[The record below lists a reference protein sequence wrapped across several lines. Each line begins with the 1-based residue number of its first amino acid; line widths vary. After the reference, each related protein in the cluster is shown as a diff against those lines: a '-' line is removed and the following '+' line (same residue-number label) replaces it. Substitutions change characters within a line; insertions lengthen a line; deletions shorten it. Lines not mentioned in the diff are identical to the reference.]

1 MMKRYPLRFQSHA
14 VWNPSQRKDSS
25 TDSSDEEEEGRG
37 APSHPFTDK
46 DSGSE
51 TESDSSQ
58 SESEP
63 KMPDGRARFISLAR
77 RVREN
82 SLLKL
87 VNFKSPDIEKAKRLL
102 ANLTPEQIS
111 NEIATK
117 DGRGNSIIHYACM
130 KVLIPWV
137 EMLIHHGADLNVRG
151 AGGKRPIH
159 LAVRDEVRLG
169 QRRDQAQLVNLLVAN
184 EVQVNVKDN
193 QGQTPLQVACKFDGQ
208 KMLVRALLSHPK
220 ILVDQPVKFGGV
232 NSTLL
237 NILCHYGQFESALLL
252 LKHGATPLTVNAAKN
267 TPLYIILKKGN
278 VEYAQRF
285 LSDCQRK
292 GYDMQKI
299 LLAKNI
305 YQKTVLHE
313 VIKTGSEKLIKYCM
327 LHVSPQNQ
335 EDGASVN
342 YLLHVKSRYGST
354 IMHTACKQGHLDIL
368 HMLHDLCPPLLY
380 TKNSKGLTPLHYA
393 CRGNHAE
400 VTEEICIMYQR
411 HDMVVK
417 LNLKDYEDDGSP
429 SLLKFTALKGS
440 SDSLVVLLKHI
451 NDSSILIELTK
462 WISVEKN
469 LSLVL
474 QELLNRFDDL
484 SIGCE
489 SMEMEKSILRCAEK
503 GQTESLL
510 EFASRY
516 RRSLH
521 LKDPKSNSIM
531 HLIALGGHL
540 DTAKAILKI
549 MDEDDIRLCEKNSSG
564 QTPLHLSIKGG
575 HKLTTKL
582 FLKTDKSLVT
592 IQDNNEMTPLMYACK
607 VGNVLIVEMLLE
619 QGQDQIKFF
628 ECDMKGRN
636 CLDHAIRN
644 GHEMVAVTLLSQEK
658 WRDLMTHSTGK
669 GANKTTPMR
678 ELITTMPGVCR
689 FVLDKCITK
698 VTDENTDDTTSEKIK
713 VDYELLEDWFSD
725 WMQSSPTSG
734 LFTPACDLRRGTGG
748 DLQNSEEHHPSYF
761 DPCSSSPSTLSE
773 MTLMFE
779 KNSNFYS
786 DGRLKENAVIYVTD
800 PVYRSQNHPLRL
812 MIQNDDSKMLLN
824 HPVVRLMFRY
834 KYNSTRLKYWISLF
848 LRLTLVIL
856 VTGHSLVIPPSFYIE
871 TNEDGTNYTWL
882 ADGRTKW
889 LDNMNPS
896 ALVFFGQIGTWI
908 IIGLT
913 LIYFI
918 ELTYRVWIH
927 RQSKLD
933 SIRGLAS
940 IVREMALLTFIILF
954 VIPGLGEWTYAH
966 GVMFKP
972 DWQWQLG
979 AFAVFLTWFNFI
991 IFLQTT
997 PLVGLYIF
1005 MFLEVLSTILKFIS
1019 VVGIFI
1025 FAFAVVFCI
1034 LLLNQDA
1041 FHTMGNSIAI
1051 ILSMATGE
1059 LNFDTVFHSLDYLYQ
1074 PVASIDFTNIVFY
1087 PASTHIIFFLFIIF
1101 MPILVTNLLTAL
1113 AVYDVEIIQKKA
1125 NMYKRT
1131 LEAKGILDV
1140 QDNSVILLWKHSV
1153 LRDEVKSIR
1162 TEISPMHKLYYKAI
1176 GYKEIHDQLVAFLEE
1191 LEKTGS
1197 VQFTKT
1203 PEKKIEDMAENISDI
1218 RNKLIMLSE
1227 NAIDWKIEQL
1237 ETMNSMQELKHQ
1249 MQSLQDKIDS
1259 KIE

>member
-1 MMKRYPLRFQSHA
+1 MMKRYPQRFRSHA
-14 VWNPSQRKDSS
+14 VWNLSQRSDSS
-25 TDSSDEEEEGRG
+25 TDSSDEEEGRG
-37 APSHPFTDK
+37 TPSPPFTDN

-51 TESDSSQ
+51 GESESSQ

-63 KMPDGRARFISLAR
+63 EMPSGKASFRILAR
-77 RVREN
+77 KVRGN

-87 VNFKSPDIEKAKRLL
+87 VNSKQPDIEKAKSLL
-102 ANLTPEQIS
+102 QNLTPEQIS
-111 NEIATK
+111 KEIATK

-137 EMLIHHGADLNVRG
+137 EMLIQHGADLNVRG

-159 LAVRDEVRLG
+159 LAVRDKARLEG
-169 QRRDQAQLVNLLVAN
+169 QAKDKAQLVELLVAN
-184 EVQVNVKDN
+184 KVQVNVKDN
-193 QGQTPLQVACKFDGQ
+193 QGQTPLQLACKYDGQ
-208 KMLVRALLSHPK
+208 KMVVRALLSHPE
-220 ILVDQPVKFGGV
+220 IRVDQPVKFGRV

-237 NILCHYGQFESALLL
+237 NILCHNGQFESALLL
-252 LKHGATPLTVNAAKN
+252 LKHGANPLSVNAAKN

-278 VEYAQRF
+278 VKYALRF
-285 LSDCQRK
+285 LSGCQHR
-292 GYDMQKI
+292 GCDMRKI
-299 LLAKNI
+299 LLAQNI
-305 YQKTVLHE
+305 YQKTVLHQ
-313 VIKTGSEKLIKYCM
+313 VIKTGNEMLIRCCM
-327 LHVSPQNQ
+327 FHVSP
-335 EDGASVN
+335 EDQKEGASAN
-342 YLLHVKSRYGST
+342 YLMDVKSRYGST

-368 HMLHDLCPPLLY
+368 HMLHDLCPLLLDA
-380 TKNSKGLTPLHYA
+380 KNSKGLTPLHYA
-393 CRGNHAE
+393 CRGNYAE
-400 VTEEICIMYQR
+400 VTEEICIMYQS
-411 HDMVVK
+411 HDKEVK
-417 LNLKDYEDDGSP
+417 LNLNDYEVDGSP

-451 NDSSILIELTK
+451 KDSSILIELIK

-474 QELLNRFDDL
+474 QELLNRFDDI
-484 SIGCE
+484 STGCE
-489 SMEMEKSILRCAEK
+489 SMEMEKIILLCAAK

-510 EFASRY
+510 EFASWH

-521 LKDPKSNSIM
+521 LKDPQENSIM
-531 HLIALGGHL
+531 HLIAQGGHL
-540 DTAKAILKI
+540 DTAKAILKNQ
-549 MDEDDIRLCEKNSSG
+549 DDDDVRLCEQNILG
-564 QTPLHLSIKGG
+564 QTPLHLSIKKG

-582 FLKTDKSLVT
+582 LLKTDKSLVS
-592 IQDNNEMTPLMYACK
+592 IQDNKGMTPLMYACK
-607 VGNVLIVEMLLE
+607 IGNILIVEMLLE
-619 QGQDQIKFF
+619 QDQDQIKFF
-628 ECDMKGRN
+628 ECDAKGRN

-658 WRDLMTHSTGK
+658 WRYLMTHSTGE

-678 ELITTMPGVCR
+678 KLITTMPGVCR
-689 FVLDKCITK
+689 FVLDKCITRL
-698 VTDENTDDTTSEKIK
+698 TDTDIDDATSVKIK

-725 WMQSSPTSG
+725 WMQTSPTS
-734 LFTPACDLRRGTGG
+734 RSRGNFADRGYGMLMRTISQLGPV
-748 DLQNSEEHHPSYF
+748 DHLDDAEES
-761 DPCSSSPSTLSE
+761 D
-773 MTLMFE
+773 
-779 KNSNFYS
+779 SNFYS
-786 DGRLKENAVIYVTD
+786 DGRLKENAMIYVTD

-812 MIQNDDSKMLLN
+812 MIQKDESKMLLN

-834 KYNSTRLKYWISLF
+834 KHKSTRLKYWISLF
-848 LRLTLVIL
+848 LQLTLVIL
-856 VTGHSLVIPPSFYIE
+856 VTGHSLVIPPPFYIE

-882 ADGRTKW
+882 ADGYTKW

-896 ALVFFGQIGTWI
+896 ALVVFGQIGTWI
-908 IIGLT
+908 IIVLT

-918 ELTYRVWIH
+918 EFAYRVWIYRH
-927 RQSKLD
+927 STLN

-940 IVREMALLTFIILF
+940 IVRETALLIFIILF
-954 VIPGLGEWTYAH
+954 VIPGLGEWTYGH

-991 IFLQTT
+991 LFLQTI
-997 PLVGLYIF
+997 PFFGLYIF
-1005 MFLEVLSTILKFIS
+1005 MFLEVLSTLLNFIF

-1025 FAFAVVFCI
+1025 LAFAVVFCI
-1034 LLLNQDA
+1034 LLLNQDP
-1041 FHTMGNSIAI
+1041 FHTMGNSIAK
-1051 ILSMATGE
+1051 ILGMATGE

-1074 PVASIDFTNIVFY
+1074 PVASIDFTNMVFY

-1101 MPILVTNLLTAL
+1101 MPILITNLLTGL
-1113 AVYDVEIIQKKA
+1113 AVYDIEIIQKKA
-1125 NMYKRT
+1125 KMYKRT

-1153 LRDEVKSIR
+1153 LRDQVKSIR

-1203 PEKKIEDMAENISDI
+1203 TEMKIEDMAENISDM

-1227 NAIDWKIEQL
+1227 NAIDSKIEQL
-1237 ETMNSMQELKHQ
+1237 ESMNSMQELKQQ
-1249 MQSLQDKIDS
+1249 MQSLQERFDKIDN
-1259 KIE
+1259 KRGY